1 MAASVHDFAIPG
13 AQNILKIVEDSNR
26 MMIVLFRIF
35 LEQYALDTVKNR
47 VVKRETSMSYT
58 DKVQSLTLPYLCMV
72 A

>member
-1 MAASVHDFAIPG
+1 MILPSPG

-58 DKVQSLTLPYLCMV
+58 DKVQFLTLPYLCMV